1 MSQIPAVAIAH
12 AADYNRRYPGETVT
26 FFTRIDI
33 RIPLAGFTL
42 RISVPDGLQPGAFR
56 AAANHDGSVPHLV
69 HVDGQRYFIWE
80 LRREVRSGERFE
92 YQLEAVIAPTHHS
105 TELTSRAVMLLLA
118 RSDEADPPALQADS
132 VTIAVAPQGRLLRHL
147 PALYADQDEMM
158 GRFLM
163 LFESFWEPIGDRIDH
178 ISDYFDTRLAPPDLL
193 PWLATWVD
201 LILDEDWPE
210 EKQRQLLG
218 SMVLLYRQ
226 RGTRRGLQKY
236 LEIYTGQKP
245 EIVEHR
251 AQNFRLGPAARLG
264 PSLALGK
271 QNVSHT
277 FSVTLLLPAAAS
289 ETERKA
295 RRRKIE
301 AIIDSEKPAHTVYDL
316 VIEESPTGNRVSR
329 NERTL
334 DR

>member
-1 MSQIPAVAIAH
+1 MSQTPAVTIAH

-26 FFTRIDI
+26 FFTRIDAQE
-33 RIPLAGFTL
+33 PLAGFTL
-42 RISVPDGLQPGAFR
+42 RIGVPDGLQPGAFQ
-56 AAANHDGSVPHLV
+56 ASANHDGSVPHLV
-69 HVDGQRYFIWE
+69 HVEGQRYFIWE
-80 LRREVRSGERFE
+80 FRREVPSGERFE
-92 YQLEAVIAPTHHS
+92 YQLEAVIAPTDRS
-105 TELTSRAVMLLLA
+105 AELTSRAVVA
-118 RSDEADPPALQADS
+118 PVGVPAVRSDVTDPSALQADS
-132 VTIAVAPQGRLLRHL
+132 VTIAITPQGRLLRHL
-147 PALYADQDEMM
+147 PALYVDQDEMM

-210 EKQRQLLG
+210 EKQRNLLG
-218 SMVLLYRQ
+218 SMVMLYRQ

-245 EIVEHR
+245 DIVEHR
-251 AQNFRLGPAARLG
+251 AQNFQLGPAARLG

-277 FSVTLLLPAAAS
+277 FTVTLHLTAAAE
-289 ETERKA
+289 ETARKA

-316 VIEESPTGNRVSR
+316 IIEER
-329 NERTL
+329 
-334 DR
+334 